1 MVLLK
6 ETVIYSE
13 VLDLSS
19 DALNGTSGFLV
30 GEVRV
35 CFMCRK
41 RGEKGIT

>member
-19 DALNGTSGFLV
+19 DALTKWDLGFS
-30 GEVRV
+30 
-35 CFMCRK
+35 
-41 RGEKGIT
+41 RGRGSSMFYV